1 MMMILGV
8 FIFELQSTP
17 YQQLSRENTWRHS
30 KADRV
35 GGSPRYQYIGPG
47 EENITLNGVLYPEI
61 TGGDVS
67 LLALRAM
74 GYSGKAWPLIE
85 GTGMLFGMYVITGL
99 KQTREVFFRDGKAA
113 RIEFT
118 LSLKKVSESLL
129 EGSGDYAAR
138 SGQMLSDMT
147 GGLL

>member
-1 MMMILGV
+1 MMMILGL
-8 FIFELQSTP
+8 FLFELRTAP

-74 GYSGKAWPLIE
+74 GYSGRAWPLIE

-99 KQTREVFFRDGKAA
+99 KQTRSVFFSDGKAMI
-113 RIEFT
+113 IEFS
-118 LSLKKVSESLL
+118 LSLKKVNEDLL
-129 EGSGDYAAR
+129 ENIDDYAAR
-138 SGQMLSDMT
+138 GGKVLSDVT